1 MNLLQNGN
9 MKKEEFIVL
18 LKDSKSIDTTQSEQ
32 LEQISN
38 DFPYFQSARNLYLK
52 SLKNLNSFK
61 YNQALKKTAA
71 YTTDRNLL
79 FNYIIEGKDQDNKQI
94 KVAKNQTIPEKLQ
107 IGEPLRF
114 NSSDTYSFNEWLHLA
129 NLKTI
134 DRTNEKEKKL
144 EGSNFNL
151 IDKFIKNSPKIKPV
165 KESNS
170 KENFSKD
177 STKENIDLMT
187 ETLACVYLEQ
197 KKFNKAIAAYN
208 ILSLKYPE
216 KSGFF
221 ADRIKAIKFLKKHNS

>member
-1 MNLLQNGN
+1 
-9 MKKEEFIVL
+9 MKKDEFILL
-18 LKDSKSIDTTQSEQ
+18 LKDSKSIDTIQSEQ
-32 LEQISN
+32 LEQLLH
-38 DFPYFQSARNLYLK
+38 DFPYFQSARYLHLK
-52 SLKNLNSFK
+52 ALKNQHSFK
-61 YNQALKKTAA
+61 YNQALKKTAT

-79 FNYIIEGKDQDNKQI
+79 FNYIIDGKDQDNKQI
-94 KVAKNQTIPEKLQ
+94 KVANDQTTPKKLQ

-114 NSSDTYSFNEWLHLA
+114 NSSDTYSFNEWLQLA

-134 DRTNEKEKKL
+134 DRTNEKEEKL
-144 EGSNFNL
+144 DATNFNL

-165 KESNS
+165 KELNS

-187 ETLACVYLEQ
+187 ETLAHVYLEQ

-221 ADRIKAIKFLKKHNS
+221 ADCIKTIKFLKKHNS

>member
-18 LKDSKSIDTTQSEQ
+18 LKDSKSIDTIQSKQ
-32 LEQISN
+32 LEQILH

-71 YTTDRNLL
+71 YTTDRYLL

-94 KVAKNQTIPEKLQ
+94 KVAKNCTTPKKLQ
-107 IGEPLRF
+107 IGEPLHF
-114 NSSDTYSFNEWLHLA
+114 NSSDTYSFNEWLQLA

-144 EGSNFNL
+144 DASNFNL

-170 KENFSKD
+170 KENFSKA

-221 ADRIKAIKFLKKHNS
+221 ADHIKAIKFLKKNNS